1 MPYIGSVPT
10 TSFTSLAKQ
19 DITGNGGTDYT
30 LSNAVTNAN
39 DLAVFLN
46 NVRQEPT
53 EAYTASGTTLSMTGA
68 IHSSDNFYVIFLGQA
83 IQTSNPPDGS
93 VSTSQ
98 IANDSVTSAKTNF
111 VSTSSVAGLQIK
123 GDGTTDGTLQL
134 NCSQNSH
141 GIKLK
146 SPNHGAGQSYT
157 LTFPPTAPQADKA
170 LITDGSGNLSFGDAG
185 GGKVLQVKHF
195 IGNTNASTTSTG
207 FVNYSASNA
216 TITPSSTSSKILV
229 LSIHNTQIYQ
239 NNSYDAQGRF
249 VIYRDGSAISQENYI
264 RHYDYGGN
272 GHMGFVNTV
281 INALDSPNSTSSKS
295 YQMHMKK
302 TSGDSTGILSG
313 SITLMEIA
321 GD

>member
-30 LSNAVTNAN
+30 LSNSVTNAN

-146 SPNHGAGQSYT
+146 SPAHSASQSYT
-157 LTFPPTAPQADKA
+157 LTLPTTAPVADKA
-170 LITDGSGNLSFGDAG
+170 LVTDGSGNLSFGSVGKILQVIQANSAVSVATTSTSFVTSG
-185 GGKVLQVKHF
+185 VAINITPVATSSKVLLRAN
-195 IGNTNASTTSTG
+195 IGGFYMLQNDDIYATIYRGSTNLGVGNASTL
-207 FVNYSASNA
+207 FYVHNDNA
-216 TITPSSTSSKILV
+216 
-229 LSIHNTQIYQ
+229 Q
-239 NNSYDAQGRF
+239 NRY
-249 VIYRDGSAISQENYI
+249 
-264 RHYDYGGN
+264 GN
-272 GHMGFVNTV
+272 GSME
-281 INALDSPNSTSSKS
+281 ILDSPNTTSQVT
-295 YQMHMKK
+295 Y
-302 TSGDSTGILSG
+302 TIYFRTGNSNQVELNRPETG
-313 SITLMEIA
+313 LYFTAMEV
-321 GD
+321 GG